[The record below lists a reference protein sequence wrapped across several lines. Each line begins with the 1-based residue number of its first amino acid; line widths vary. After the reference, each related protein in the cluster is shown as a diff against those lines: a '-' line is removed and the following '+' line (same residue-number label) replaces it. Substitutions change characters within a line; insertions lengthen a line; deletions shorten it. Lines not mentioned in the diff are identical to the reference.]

1 MKKLILLA
9 SAVMLLSMAGNAL
22 AVIGW
27 AGNVWPNS
35 GAIVTPVNPV
45 DVYAQAWKSGVT
57 DSPGQGADISADL
70 EHGQ

>member
-22 AVIGW
+22 ATIDW

-35 GAIVTPVNPV
+35 GAGP
-45 DVYAQAWKSGVT
+45 
-57 DSPGQGADISADL
+57 
-70 EHGQ
+70 